1 MRDKE
6 TMRKRRA
13 LFLLAAA
20 VSFATFAVYLRSLQ
34 NDLLAWDDNS
44 YVIDNVHIRSLNA
57 SFFRWAFFDFYAA
70 NWHPL
75 TWISHALDYAVWGL
89 NPLGH
94 HLTNVVLHGVNTFL
108 VVLLVQGLLDAW
120 RERSS
125 AAGTPSFL
133 DGQGSLI
140 AAGATGVLFGLH
152 PVHVESVAWVAER
165 KDLLCGLFF
174 LLSVM
179 SYLRFAGTAGE
190 SGAEGWAAR
199 FRRRGYL
206 SSLGLF
212 ILALMSKPMAVSL
225 PLVLLLLDW
234 HPLRRISSRPAFRS
248 ALIEKL
254 PFIILSIA
262 ASVLTISAQHA
273 AGAIA
278 PLHELPLAA
287 RLTVAVQALM
297 LYLGNL
303 IAPLDL
309 LPMYPYPEDLSFLS
323 SRFAASLMLSGGISA
338 ASLAVVKRMQL
349 PAALWFY
356 FLITLLP
363 VIGIVQVG
371 EQAMADRY
379 TYLPGLGPF
388 LALGVLAAWA
398 WNRAGSPTRGKYA
411 VQGAGAALAIIL
423 IAALSQGTVKQIG
436 RWESSLV
443 LWNYVIDTAPRGI
456 PLAYNNRGLALQEQG
471 MHERAMKDFD
481 AAIALDPAFSPA
493 YNNRGK
499 ALRETGRI
507 EEALENY
514 SAAIA
519 LDPAFAA
526 AYNNRGVAF
535 MMTGRIEQAIAD
547 FDRAIRLQPSYGNA
561 YTNRGKAYGALGR
574 FERALADHAA
584 ALRTDPWSADAHMD
598 RGTVLGATGRL
609 DEAIEEFT
617 VAIRLDP
624 SGVEA
629 YFNRGLAYA
638 RMNRIDQA
646 LADMGEV
653 LSLRPSWG
661 EAYAVRGDLYLKSGD
676 PDRAAQDF
684 QRACDRG
691 NPDGCKALR
700 ELNRRKP
707 S

>member
-254 PFIILSIA
+254 PFIVLTLASAIVTVLAQEAGGALVPVESFPLSTRLLVAFRSLMRYLYNMIA
-262 ASVLTISAQHA
+262 PFELTPYYAYPHTASVLHA
-273 AGAIA
+273 EYLVSILMVAGITAGCIV
-278 PLHELPLAA
+278 LA
-287 RLTVAVQALM
+287 RKRPFWLTAWAYYV
-297 LYLGNL
+297 
-303 IAPLDL
+303 
-309 LPMYPYPEDLSFLS
+309 
-323 SRFAASLMLSGGISA
+323 
-338 ASLAVVKRMQL
+338 
-349 PAALWFY
+349 
-356 FLITLLP
+356 ITLIP
-363 VIGIVQVG
+363 VLGIIQVG
-371 EQAMADRY
+371 NQPMADRY
-379 TYLPGLGPF
+379 LYLPGLGPF
-388 LALGVLAAWA
+388 VAAGLAA
-398 WNRAGSPTRGKYA
+398 
-411 VQGAGAALAIIL
+411 AGAWKGAASLKRAAVAGRNAVAASALLAC
-423 IAALSQGTVKQIG
+423 IAMSFLTVQQIDVWKDSMG
-436 RWESSLV
+436 
-443 LWNYVIDTAPRGI
+443 LWNYVIGRDPDVGAIPYNNRGELNYQLGRYDRALEDI
-456 PLAYNNRGLALQEQG
+456 SMAVELSPSDPTFYNNRGLVLERLGRADDAIADYDAAIELLPSYAAAYYNRGILQFRKG
-471 MHERAMKDFD
+471 RADRSLEDFD
-481 AAIALDPAFSPA
+481 KAIALDPMDAKS
-493 YNNRGK
+493 YNNR
-499 ALRETGRI
+499 
-507 EEALENY
+507 
-514 SAAIA
+514 AIV
-519 LDPAFAA
+519 LDSMGHP
-526 AYNNRGVAF
+526 
-535 MMTGRIEQAIAD
+535 
-547 FDRAIRLQPSYGNA
+547 DRAIEDLSRAVGIDPGHVSSYLNRGNA
-561 YTNRGKAYGALGR
+561 YLRTGRKELAARDLETACGLGS
-574 FERALADHAA
+574 ETGCEGLRAL
-584 ALRTDPWSADAHMD
+584 RQ
-598 RGTVLGATGRL
+598 G
-609 DEAIEEFT
+609 
-617 VAIRLDP
+617 
-624 SGVEA
+624 
-629 YFNRGLAYA
+629 
-638 RMNRIDQA
+638 QA
-646 LADMGEV
+646 PEKT
-653 LSLRPSWG
+653 R
-661 EAYAVRGDLYLKSGD
+661 
-676 PDRAAQDF
+676 
-684 QRACDRG
+684 
-691 NPDGCKALR
+691 
-700 ELNRRKP
+700 
-707 S
+707 